1 MEHNLAN
8 AGNEEIVE
16 VSLGYQENFEQKL
29 KLDRVRSWRDIE
41 GVMGQYTDLPY
52 PAYLPHHWAEE
63 RRHHLNYTVCSKYV
77 NILEMSSQ
85 CFYKGT
91 MSGNP
96 RKGRCEETWAGD
108 SSLVFTTTTNSPQLA
123 YSPEV
128 ISHHLFGG
136 LEVHDYIYKMIH
148 LM

>member
-52 PAYLPHHWAEE
+52 PAYLPHHWDEE
-63 RRHHLNYTVCSKYV
+63 RRHHLNYTACSK
-77 NILEMSSQ
+77 
-85 CFYKGT
+85 
-91 MSGNP
+91 
-96 RKGRCEETWAGD
+96 
-108 SSLVFTTTTNSPQLA
+108 
-123 YSPEV
+123 
-128 ISHHLFGG
+128 
-136 LEVHDYIYKMIH
+136 
-148 LM
+148 